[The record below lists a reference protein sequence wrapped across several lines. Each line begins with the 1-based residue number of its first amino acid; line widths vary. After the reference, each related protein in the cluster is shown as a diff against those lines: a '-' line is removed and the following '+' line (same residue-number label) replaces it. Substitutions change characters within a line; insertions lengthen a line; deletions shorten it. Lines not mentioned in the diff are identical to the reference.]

1 MHGPFLDQLT
11 SEPETNNAVQIGK
24 LTLSAAFQSQHLA
37 EVLTALRRIVTGDQ
51 GQKRLPVFANL
62 ISVNLLAPVTFRE
75 SVVYH

>member
-24 LTLSAAFQSQHLA
+24 LTLSAAFQHLA